1 MHVVLVPRKYP
12 AMPKLVFTDLA
23 INALRAN
30 GERVDYWDVKTPAF
44 GIRVGKDR
52 KTFIAK
58 LNNRRIKIGNYPDL
72 SLADARR
79 KAMALKS
86 DKNSGIAKPVKFSE
100 ALEKFYEVHVSR
112 LKPRTQ
118 VRLKYGL
125 DKHLKPKLDKKVLT
139 AITPND
145 ITEITD
151 GLIKTP
157 SEALHTFSYA
167 RIFFRWCV
175 PRYMPHSPTE
185 GLKPPSRYIPRKRV
199 LADNEIKAVWCAAE
213 QIGYPFGDMLR
224 LLILTG
230 QRWGEIASLRW
241 SFINQRNKTITL
253 PETKNGT
260 EHTFPFG
267 SLSAAIFASVPK
279 RDGIDLLFPGR
290 DDEEPWNGSG
300 KAKWLL
306 KNSCKID
313 DWMILDLRRTFATK
327 LAELGTPP
335 HIIERLLNH
344 KLGSLQTAGV
354 ITAVA
359 AVYNRHLYIDEMRAA
374 VMEWEKRLREI
385 IRRARLKRAA

>member
-1 MHVVLVPRKYP
+1 
-12 AMPKLVFTDLA
+12 MPTILLTDLSIRTLKRSGA
-23 INALRAN
+23 QI
-30 GERVDYWDVKTPAF
+30 DYWDEKTPAF
-44 GIRVGKDR
+44 GVRVGKER

-72 SLADARR
+72 SLAEARR
-79 KAMALKS
+79 KALALKS
-86 DKNSGIAKPVKFSE
+86 DKTSGAARPIKFSE
-100 ALEKFYEVHVSR
+100 ALEKFYEIHVSR

-118 VRLKYGL
+118 LRLKYGL
-125 DKHLKPKLDKKVLT
+125 NKHLKPKLGKKILS
-139 AITPND
+139 AIVPGD
-145 ITEITD
+145 ISEITD
-151 GLIKTP
+151 GLIETP

-175 PRYMPHSPTE
+175 PRYIPHSPTE

-199 LADNEIKAVWCAAE
+199 LTDSEIRTVWQSAE
-213 QIGYPFGDMLR
+213 RIGYPFGDML
-224 LLILTG
+224 LLLLLTG
-230 QRWGEIASLRW
+230 QRWSEIASLRW
-241 SFINQRNKTITL
+241 PFINQKNRTITL
-253 PETKNGT
+253 PDTKNGI

-267 SLSAAIFASVPK
+267 PLSAAILTNVP
-279 RDGIDLLFPGR
+279 RLNSTDLLFPGR
-290 DDEEPWNGSG
+290 DDQSPWNGSG

-306 KNSCKID
+306 KNTCKID

-359 AVYNRHLYIDEMRAA
+359 AVYNRHLYIDEMREA
-374 VMEWEKRLREI
+374 VIGWEKRLREI
-385 IRRARLKRAA
+385 IGRSRLKRAA